1 VNKELLDWAK
11 ANAKAMR
18 GHHATLF
25 LEQKRGRSEFI
36 PIETGY
42 KAVRDTVCDVTISPN
57 PKSLEEGADGRIE
70 IVSLRDLSAF
80 VRYNQTNILY
90 VLGETAFLGMA
101 IEVRH
106 NSEDDQY
113 TIVGLVNTYPKAEV
127 CGE

>member
-1 VNKELLDWAK
+1 MNKELLTWAK
-11 ANAKAMR
+11 ANAPAMR

-25 LEQKRGRSEFI
+25 LEQEDGRSEFI
-36 PIETGY
+36 PIETDY
-42 KAVRDTVCDVTISPN
+42 KAVRDTVCKVTVSPN
-57 PKSLEEGADGRIE
+57 PSADGRIE

-80 VRYNQTNILY
+80 VRYSKTNILY

-101 IEVRH
+101 VEVRH

-113 TIVGLVNTYPKAEV
+113 TIIGLVNTYPKSEV